1 MTPDSPPG
9 QGPAPPDVCAPGR
22 SPARVAA
29 GWAEAGGSE
38 NSLSWRLVRFP
49 ASRHRGLPGPPP
61 SLSLQRAE
69 GCRVGWGAGMQKGV
83 LPQTGGWSST
93 QVWSVVSA
101 FGWHW
106 GLAGRASEAV
116 MVGGRCPNGAGQL
129 ARTHPDHTGG
139 RGPPS
144 EQGRAKAWL
153 SLGTSRLRGQPLPAH
168 SLDTSFLWPWALP
181 LALSSLRPH
190 LAAILAEREGC
201 GAAGEIPRGCPSRAG
216 LPPAWPGCGQ
226 QGRLR
231 SPPPRLGKGPGGVD
245 CARGQGLLSGSV
257 SPPVSWE

>member
-1 MTPDSPPG
+1 M
-9 QGPAPPDVCAPGR
+9 
-22 SPARVAA
+22 AA

-69 GCRVGWGAGMQKGV
+69 GCRVGWSAGMQKGV

-93 QVWSVVSA
+93 QVWSAVSA

-106 GLAGRASEAV
+106 GLAGRVSEAV

-139 RGPPS
+139 QGPPS

-181 LALSSLRPH
+181 LALASLWPH
-190 LAAILAEREGC
+190 LAAILAERGVWGSWRDSQGMPEQGGSPPSSAGLWSAGPAPLPTPKAGEGSGRC
-201 GAAGEIPRGCPSRAG
+201 GLCPGPGASSLWVCFPTCFVGTGEVPAAG
-216 LPPAWPGCGQ
+216 Q
-226 QGRLR
+226 T
-231 SPPPRLGKGPGGVD
+231 
-245 CARGQGLLSGSV
+245 
-257 SPPVSWE
+257 